1 MSLVSLSDKELVRIY
16 IKGNES
22 ALEELIN
29 RHRSRIYSYI
39 FVTVKNKVLAEDFFQ
54 DTFIKVIKTL
64 KGGKYNE
71 EGKFLP
77 WVMRISHNLMIDH
90 FRKQKKF
97 RKVSGK
103 SRDNEELDIFNT
115 IKYEELNIEEKLVK
129 DQVRTDVKEL
139 IERLPEDQKEVV
151 KLRHYYDMSFK
162 EISDYTNVS
171 INTSLGR
178 MRYAL
183 INLRKMVEDHGVSL
197 EMWKNVKTHAILF
210 I

>member
-1 MSLVSLSDKELVRIY
+1 MELVNLSDKELVSDY
-16 IKGNES
+16 INGNEG
-22 ALEELIN
+22 ALEVLVN
-29 RHRSRIYSYI
+29 RHRSKIYSYI
-39 FVTVKNKVLAEDFFQ
+39 FVTIKNQALAEDFFQ

-77 WVMRISHNLMIDH
+77 WVMRIAHNLMIDH

-97 RKVSGK
+97 RKVSGR

-115 IKYEELNIEEKLVK
+115 IGYDELNAEQRLVK
-129 DQVRTDVKEL
+129 DQVRSDVKEL
-139 IERLPEDQKEVV
+139 IERLPEEQKEVV

-162 EISDYTNVS
+162 EISDFTNVS
-171 INTSLGR
+171 INTALGR

-183 INLRKMVEDHGVSL
+183 INLRKMVDEHGVSL
-197 EMWKNVKTHAILF
+197 EM
-210 I
+210 